1 MVKLNNKCFL
11 SICLF
16 LFFCSTTFA
25 QNFEFI
31 NNFEVEIKLNNDR
44 SIDIEENIQVYAVGD
59 KIKRGITRSLPLSK
73 TVDGKKINVAYKDVQ
88 IFKNGKKE
96 PFFHEEQNGNRIY
109 YVGDK
114 SIFLTPGNYD
124 YTIKY
129 TVPNQIIS
137 NEDEAQLLWNA
148 IGTDVIFKTKKA
160 KVTVS
165 FEEGMRLLDSKVYLG
180 KYGSGQDVN
189 RAKEIRKD
197 EQLIYDIS
205 EGLRPNEAVTI
216 DLNLSSGSVA
226 APSFFQ
232 KYSSLLTIILG
243 GIAMFFY
250 FIITWFKFGRDPK
263 HDASA
268 LLYDT
273 PENLSPAS
281 IHYIHKERYTSRALT
296 SSFIALAIKGYINIS
311 NRGEEGFFSNESYVI
326 EKIKEGSSELPAE
339 QLSIMENL
347 FISSPLVYLDGE
359 YNPIVNKARSSHQI
373 AVENQHRDFVKQ
385 GNNLKFVL
393 YALLILILVIA
404 ASTILAN
411 TIEINNY
418 PHLWNLAIF
427 IPFSIIG
434 ILIYRYLIVQPT
446 VEKLNLQEEI
456 RAFKQYIE
464 MNVADQDRLVNAPE
478 RDIAHF
484 ESLLPYAYALDVE
497 SKWSDSFSDLLT
509 KSNYAPRWSGGYYY
523 AGGLHSGLSRSVY
536 STSTKP
542 QSSSGGGGGGSFSGG
557 GGGGGG
563 VGGW

>member
-1 MVKLNNKCFL
+1 MNFKFYS
-11 SICLF
+11 SIFLF
-16 LFFCSTTFA
+16 LFSSTIFFA
-25 QNFEFI
+25 QGAETI
-31 NNFEVEIKLNNDR
+31 KIFEVDIKLNENR
-44 SIDIEENIQVYAVGD
+44 SIDIEENIQVYALGN

-73 TVDGKKINVAYKDVQ
+73 RVEGKQINIDYQDVQ
-88 IFKNGKKE
+88 IFMDGKKVS
-96 PFFHEEQNGNRIY
+96 FFYEDVNENRIY

-114 SIFLTPGNYD
+114 DVFLSPGNYH

-137 NEDEAQLLWNA
+137 NKDKAQFLWNA
-148 IGTDVIFKTKKA
+148 IGTDVIFKTEKA

-165 FEEGMRLLDSKVYLG
+165 FEDGMRLLNSKLYIG
-180 KYGSGQDVN
+180 KYGSGEDVS
-189 RAKEIRKD
+189 RAKEIRQN
-197 EQLIYDIS
+197 EQLIYEIYD
-205 EGLRPNEAVTI
+205 GLMPNEAVTV

-232 KYSSLLTIILG
+232 KYSSLLTILLG

-281 IHYIHKERYTSRALT
+281 IQYIHKEKYTSRALT
-296 SSFIALAIKGYINIS
+296 SSFIALALKGYINIAKE
-311 NRGEEGFFSNESYVI
+311 GEKGLFSKESYVI
-326 EKIKEGSSELPAE
+326 GKLKDGSNELPAE
-339 QLSIMENL
+339 QLSIMDNL
-347 FISSPLVYLDGE
+347 FRNSTMIYLDGE
-359 YNPIVNKARSSHQI
+359 YNPIVKSARNSHQI

-393 YALLILILVIA
+393 YAILILILVIA

-418 PHLWNLAIF
+418 PHLGNLAIF
-427 IPFSIIG
+427 IPISIIG
-434 ILIYRYLIVQPT
+434 ILIYRYLIIQPT

-464 MNVADQDRLVNAPE
+464 MNVVDHEKLVNAPK

-484 ESLLPYAYALDVE
+484 ESLLPYAYALDIE

-523 AGGLHSGLSRSVY
+523 AGGLHHGLSRSVY

-542 QSSSGGGGGGSFSGG
+542 QSSSGGGGGGGSFSGG